1 MNGLSSAREKWTPR
15 IGQVLGLKPW
25 EMELLTVGEYHA
37 IVAYLDALAA
47 EADALTE
54 AI

>member
-1 MNGLSSAREKWTPR
+1 MNRLSSARDKWTPR
-15 IGQVLGLKPW
+15 IGHVLGIRPW

-47 EADALTE
+47 EAEALAE